1 MTDHSKPDPGQQA
14 GPFAGVRIL
23 DLRGCIAG
31 PYYGCTLPAVNAT
44 SLRLHGIASRTV
56 GAHIASEVLRLN
68 DAVRAGAAS
77 RISYGAQPA
86 DFAALLLASADP
98 ANAQEAT

>member
-1 MTDHSKPDPGQQA
+1 MKTTASQPAD
-14 GPFAGVRIL
+14 
-23 DLRGCIAG
+23 DLAAMEQ
-31 PYYGCTLPAVNAT
+31 AVNAT

>member
-1 MTDHSKPDPGQQA
+1 MTDPSKPDPGRLGGGMKTTASQ
-14 GPFAGVRIL
+14 PTD
-23 DLRGCIAG
+23 DLAAMEQ
-31 PYYGCTLPAVNAT
+31 AVNAT

-86 DFAALLLASADP
+86 DFAALLLASADS
-98 ANAQEAT
+98 ANAPEAT